1 MEKHGL
7 SVKQDFFFDH
17 QMVFRALRKDE
28 VPSKGLLFPRN
39 EHAFFSLQEHVEY
52 GAICHTQFISFSS
65 SLEQVAM
72 YFAVKGALL
81 RQEWPCRV
89 VQVKLPVCGV
99 KSLHQRGVHSIK
111 EEGSANS
118 DTIHDIMASV
128 DDSWSEISPQ
138 LARQYNEICVESRV
152 HYSLVEKM
160 FEIQESEVHFFKDH
174 LEDLRDFKAQ
184 YYKSSLN
191 ARFERPDDDLH
202 VTITS
207 RVV

>member
-1 MEKHGL
+1 MAL
-7 SVKQDFFFDH
+7 SVT
-17 QMVFRALRKDE
+17 L
-28 VPSKGLLFPRN
+28 SLFPFLRLLN
-39 EHAFFSLQEHVEY
+39 
-52 GAICHTQFISFSS
+52 TQ
-65 SLEQVAM
+65 VTM

-128 DDSWSEISPQ
+128 DDSWSENSPQ

-174 LEDLRDFKAQ
+174 LEDLRDFK
-184 YYKSSLN
+184 LN
-191 ARFERPDDDLH
+191 TTRAP
-202 VTITS
+202 
-207 RVV
+207 